1 MSTQFSRREVLKLTA
16 LALASAGVPRF
27 ALGDGGSKKDGS
39 ANFDWKLHTPEE
51 AGMSRTGVEAIRA
64 AMQKSIDENRI
75 PGVVSAVVRHNKLVW
90 YEAQGWRDPIAR
102 IPMGKE
108 DIFAMMS
115 STKPVTAVAVLMML
129 DEGKLSLDDK
139 ISRFIP
145 TFKNPKVVVRAPG
158 SKKTDPPELVPANRE
173 LIIKDL
179 LTHTSGL
186 STEGSPEL
194 KMDQTLADRVP
205 RIGSLPLEF
214 QPGTKWNYSPVDG
227 MDTLLRIVEIVS
239 GMPADVFLKERLFQP
254 LDMRDTSFNVPPEK
268 RERIVPLFTFK
279 EKVWT
284 PKTRMLGAVNNNK
297 YFCGAGGL
305 FSTVK
310 DFINFEMMLLNQ
322 GTFNGSR
329 LLRKETV
336 ALLARN
342 QVGSLFAEW
351 IPFVTAG
358 MGFGLG
364 VRVVEDEGK
373 ANGRSRGAFGWGGA
387 YGTESWADPSLDV
400 AAAMFVQV
408 SSGSPKPM
416 NDFQKA
422 LRNAIVA

>member
-1 MSTQFSRREVLKLTA
+1 MNAQFSRRKVLKLSA
-16 LALASAGVPRF
+16 LALASAGLPRLAF
-27 ALGDGGSKKDGS
+27 GDGGNNKDRAAS
-39 ANFDWKLHTPEE
+39 FDWKLHTPEE
-51 AGMSRTGVEAIRA
+51 AGMSRTGLGAIRA

-108 DIFAMMS
+108 DIFALMS
-115 STKPVTAVAVLMML
+115 STKPITAVAVLMML

-139 ISRFIP
+139 ISRFVP
-145 TFKNPKVVVRAPG
+145 TFQNPMVAVRAPG
-158 SKKTDPPELVPANRE
+158 SNKTDQAQMVPADRE

-186 STEGSPEL
+186 STQSSPGL
-194 KMDQTLADRVP
+194 KLDQTLADRVP
-205 RIGSLPLEF
+205 RIGPVPLDF
-214 QPGTKWNYSPVDG
+214 QPGTKWNYSPLDG

-239 GMPADVFLKERLFQP
+239 GTRADLFLKERLFQP

-268 RERIVPLFTFK
+268 RARMTPLFSFDKGEWKQKQRATDGND
-279 EKVWT
+279 V
-284 PKTRMLGAVNNNK
+284 K
-297 YFCGAGGL
+297 YFSGAGGL
-305 FSTVK
+305 FSTVH
-310 DFINFEMMLLNQ
+310 DFINFEMMLLNK

-329 LLRKETV
+329 VLRKETV
-336 ALLARN
+336 ELMARN
-342 QVGSLFAEW
+342 HVGSLFANW
-351 IPFVTAG
+351 IPVVTAG

-364 VRVVEDEGK
+364 VRVVEDESK
-373 ANGRSRGAFGWGGA
+373 ANGRGRGAFGWGGA

-408 SSGSPKPM
+408 SSGAPKPM
-416 NDFQKA
+416 NDFQNA
-422 LRNAIVA
+422 LRSAVIA